1 MNRWSG
7 TRAALRIAR
16 GDALRHKARS
26 VLVVVMIALPVLAL
40 TGADVLARTMQLSTA
55 EKVNRILGRADVEL
69 TVVGGH
75 ISQVGTGGGYSSD
88 GAAVVPGTH
97 AYATTE
103 AAARRLLPGA
113 HMIDRVEASAQ
124 VSVPGRLVQDIEIQG
139 LDLRDPLTTGIAKL
153 VRGRFAATNDE
164 VTVSQP
170 LLDRLHLK
178 LGDTITMS
186 GQQLRVV
193 GIVRNP
199 QAIKADMAYLLPAA
213 VHAPPENTV
222 RHLLTDTTQP
232 VTWPMVLKLN
242 AHGVVAQSR
251 DVMEHPPAGVQ
262 LATSSTLADKARTIG
277 VATVAVG
284 LAVLEV
290 VLLAGATF
298 AVGARRQRRD
308 LALVAAAGGDERHVR
323 NIVLGGGVVLGVTGA
338 LVGVAGGVVVG
349 RLMIPVAQRLADAD
363 AGHFDLRPAEL
374 VAVALIGIVTGL
386 LAAVMPARTAARD
399 DVVAALTGR
408 RGVVATGGRVPA
420 VGLAM
425 IVLGA
430 VAAAYAAHPPAR
442 FTLVL
447 AGAVI
452 AEIGFVICAPA
463 VVGAVGR
470 TAGVLPLTM
479 RLAVRDASRHRGRTG
494 PAVAAVL
501 AAVAGSVAVSAWIT
515 SQLAYDRSTY
525 QPRLRIGQTAIQ
537 VYPDPSRPSIDRA
550 TLQTVLS
557 RDLPL
562 TGMTAMSTTDCFDA
576 HKCTGVYVKPRA
588 DCPPDSVNACAVS
601 IGNGGLAVGDAKVL
615 DQLLGRHD
623 AAAAAAL
630 ARGEL
635 VVFDSSLAAGG
646 KASLVFDHANGANDN
661 QHVVTVAA
669 HVTDVGQSGAAVN
682 GILDAAAAD
691 RLGIKPQ
698 PWGYLL
704 STSQQP
710 TQGQQDKALSDL
722 SKWST
727 SLIVERGYSPERWN
741 YGLLALAGAAAL
753 VTLGATAIATALSAA
768 DSRPDLVTLAAVGAA
783 PFLRRKFAANQAAA
797 VAVLGTVLG
806 TLAGL
811 VPAWAVIRAHGG
823 MPFATPWQTIG
834 IVVVGVPV
842 LAATATATL
851 TRSRLSSERR
861 AT

>member
-1 MNRWSG
+1 MKGWTG

-16 GDALRHKARS
+16 GDARRHKARS

-40 TGADVLARTMQLSTA
+40 TGADVLARTMQLSSS
-55 EKVNRILGRADVEL
+55 EKADRALGRADVEL
-69 TVVGGH
+69 TIVGGQV
-75 ISQVGTGGGYSSD
+75 SQLGTGGGYSSE
-88 GAAVVPGTH
+88 GTPAVPGSR
-97 AYATTE
+97 AYAATE
-103 AAARRLLPGA
+103 TAAHRLLPGA
-113 HMIDRVEASAQ
+113 RMIERVEASDRISA
-124 VSVPGRLVQDIEIQG
+124 SGRLVQDVEIQG
-139 LDLRDPLTTGIAKL
+139 LDLRDPMTTGLAKL
-153 VRGRFAATNDE
+153 VHGRFAATDDE
-164 VTVSQP
+164 TTLSQP
-170 LLDRLHLK
+170 LLNRLHLEV
-178 LGDTITMS
+178 GDTVTMS
-186 GQQLRVV
+186 DHTFDVV
-193 GIVRNP
+193 GTVRNP
-199 QAIKADMAYLLPAA
+199 QSIKADLAYVLPTAVRAA
-213 VHAPPENTV
+213 PANTV
-222 RHLLTDTTQP
+222 RHLLADTSQP
-232 VTWPMVLKLN
+232 VTWPTVLKLN

-251 DVMEHPPAGVQ
+251 DVMVHPPAGVQ
-262 LATSSTLADKARTIG
+262 LATNSALADKARAIG

-323 NIVLGGGVVLGVTGA
+323 NIVLSGGLVLGVVGA
-338 LVGVAGGVVVG
+338 IVGVAGGVIAG
-349 RLMIPVAQRLADAD
+349 RLVLPVAQGLADAD
-363 AGHFDLRPAEL
+363 AGHFDIRPIEL
-374 VAVALIGIVTGL
+374 LAIVLIGIGTGL
-386 LAAVMPARTAARD
+386 LAAVLPARTASRD

-408 RGVVATGGRVPA
+408 RGSVATARRVPA
-420 VGLAM
+420 VGLGM

-430 VAAAYAAHPPAR
+430 LAAAYAAHPPAR

-452 AEIGFVICAPA
+452 AEVGFVICAPA

-470 TAGVLPLTM
+470 TAGALPLTM

-525 QPRLRIGQTAIQ
+525 QPQLRIGQSAVQ
-537 VYPDPSRPSIDRA
+537 VYPDPARPTPDQA
-550 TLQTVLS
+550 TLQAVLS

-562 TGMTAMSTTDCFDA
+562 TGMTPMSTTQCFDA
-576 HKCTGVYVKPRA
+576 RRCTGVVIKPRVE
-588 DCPPDSVNACAVS
+588 CPPTSSTSCAVD
-601 IGNGGLAVGDAKVL
+601 IGMGGMAVGDDRVL
-615 DQLLGRHD
+615 DALLGHHD
-623 AAAAAAL
+623 AGAAAAL

-635 VVFDSSLAAGG
+635 VVFHRTLAADG
-646 KASLVFDHANGANDN
+646 KSLLVFDKPASSGDPHA
-661 QHVVTVAA
+661 VTVSS
-669 HVTDVGQSGAAVN
+669 HVTDVGRSGVAVN
-682 GILDAAAAD
+682 GVMSASTAQ

-704 STSQQP
+704 GTSRQP
-710 TQGQQDKALSDL
+710 TVSQQDKAFADL

-727 SLIVERGYSPERWN
+727 SLIVERGYHPERWN

-783 PFLRRKFAANQAAA
+783 PVLRRKFAAHQAAT

-806 TLAGL
+806 ALGGL
-811 VPAWAVIRAHGG
+811 LPAWAIIRAHGG

-834 IVVVGVPV
+834 IVVIGVP
-842 LAATATATL
+842 LIAAAATAAV
-851 TRSRLSSERR
+851 TRSQLSSERR